1 MRVIKEG
8 AVLSP
13 LHIIYKVIDFRLWKG
28 TEEPPPPPHNKKA
41 LY

>member
-1 MRVIKEG
+1 MRVNQEG
-8 AVLSP
+8 TIPFP

-28 TEEPPPPPHNKKA
+28 TEESPPHNKKA